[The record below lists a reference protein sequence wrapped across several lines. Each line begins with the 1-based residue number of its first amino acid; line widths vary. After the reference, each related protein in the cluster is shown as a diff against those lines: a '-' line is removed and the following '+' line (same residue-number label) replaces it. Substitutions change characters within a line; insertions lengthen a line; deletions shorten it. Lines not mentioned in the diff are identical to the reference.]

1 VSGYGPTVEK
11 HTLHKEVRISVYTKR
26 QRIAKIAKQ
35 HPDEP
40 ITLLH
45 HYIDEEWLTASFYFL
60 PKDKA
65 PGIDQ
70 QTWYQYE
77 ENLEENIKSLLNRAK
92 SGSYKAP
99 AVRRT
104 KIPKP
109 GSKEKRKL
117 GIPTTEDKV
126 LQKAVLMVLEPIYE
140 LEFLNFS
147 FGFRRGKSQ
156 HQALE
161 HLWKGIMDNNIQWII
176 DLDIRSFFDTV
187 KHEILRR
194 LLRNRVR
201 DGVITRLIGKWLKA
215 GVLED
220 GSIHYSDEGTPQ
232 GGIVSP
238 MLSNIYLHEA
248 LDKWYAEEIRPTLK
262 GRSIIVRF
270 ADDVVIGFES
280 KEEALKV
287 LEALKRR
294 FEEFGLELH
303 PEKTRLVYF
312 GKPKGE
318 TRRAD
323 GTRPGTFDFLG
334 FTHYWGKSF
343 KGNWVV
349 RRKTSSKK
357 FREKLK
363 KMNEWCR
370 ENRHSPIRWQHMKL
384 CQKLKGHY
392 AYYGITGNID
402 SLQKYLHEVTRIWK
416 KWLNRRSWRGHK
428 LTWDRFNEMLKEHI
442 PLSQAKILHS
452 IYAAK
457 P

>member
-1 VSGYGPTVEK
+1 VPGYGVVVGK
-11 HTLHKEVRISVYTKR
+11 HTLHKEVRMDVYTKR
-26 QRIAKIAKQ
+26 QRIAEIAK
-35 HPDEP
+35 HHREEP

-45 HYIDEEWLTASFYFL
+45 HYIDEEWLTVAYHLL

-65 PGIDQ
+65 AGVDQ
-70 QTWYQYE
+70 QSWEEYG
-77 ENLEENIKSLLNRAK
+77 ENLEENIKLLLNRAK

-99 AVRRT
+99 PVRRAM
-104 KIPKP
+104 IPKP

-140 LEFLNFS
+140 LEFCEFS

-156 HQALE
+156 HQGLE
-161 HLWKGIMDNNIQWII
+161 YLWKGIMDNNIQWII
-176 DLDIRSFFDTV
+176 DLDIRKFFDTV

-194 LLRNRVR
+194 LLRIRVR

-215 GVLED
+215 GVLEE
-220 GSIHYSDEGTPQ
+220 GSISYSDEGTPQ
-232 GGIVSP
+232 GGVISP

-248 LDKWYAEEIRPTLK
+248 LDKWYAEEVKPTLQ
-262 GRSIIVRF
+262 GRSIIIRF
-270 ADDVVIGFES
+270 ADDVVMGFES
-280 KEEALKV
+280 RAEAEEA
-287 LEALKRR
+287 LEALKNRLG
-294 FEEFGLELH
+294 EFGLELH
-303 PEKTRLVYF
+303 PEKTRLIYF
-312 GKPKGE
+312 GRPTGE
-318 TRRAD
+318 ARRRN

-349 RRKTSSKK
+349 RRKTSRKK
-357 FREKLK
+357 FKEKLK

-370 ENRHSPIRWQHMKL
+370 EHRHFPVWWQHRKL

-392 AYYGITGNID
+392 AYYGITGNIR
-402 SLQKYLHEVTRIWK
+402 SLQKYLKQVTRIWK
-416 KWLNRRSWRGHK
+416 KWLSRRSWKGNK
-428 LTWDRFNEMLKEHI
+428 LTWDRFNVLLKEHI
-442 PLSQAKILHS
+442 PLPPAKVVHS